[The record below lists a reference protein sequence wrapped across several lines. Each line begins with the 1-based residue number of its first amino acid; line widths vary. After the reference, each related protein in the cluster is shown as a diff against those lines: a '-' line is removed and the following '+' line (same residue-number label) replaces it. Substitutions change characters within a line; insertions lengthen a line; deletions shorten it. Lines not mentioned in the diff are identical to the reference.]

1 MNVFRPHRRLTLAEQ
16 YHGLRA
22 HFPDGK
28 CTITGKNKKL
38 VWEGMLKPVPFSRGY
53 KIRLEYAPPSAPRC
67 FVVSPDLKK
76 LSDGKKIPHTYAS
89 LASSK
94 ITQLCLYL
102 PRERH
107 PDKHAEWAPQYQLSE
122 TILPW
127 ASLWLFYFE
136 QWLHSGIWEGG
147 GAHPNDDD
155 DGIYYEKIPRQ
166 GTYSRD
172 RRKP

>member
-1 MNVFRPHRRLTLAEQ
+1 
-16 YHGLRA
+16 
-22 HFPDGK
+22 
-28 CTITGKNKKL
+28 
-38 VWEGMLKPVPFSRGY
+38 
-53 KIRLEYAPPSAPRC
+53 RLEYAPPSAPRC

-107 PDKHAEWAPQYQLSE
+107 PDKHAEWVPQYQLSE

>member
-1 MNVFRPHRRLTLAEQ
+1 
-16 YHGLRA
+16 
-22 HFPDGK
+22 
-28 CTITGKNKKL
+28 
-38 VWEGMLKPVPFSRGY
+38 MLKPVPFSRGY

-107 PDKHAEWAPQYQLSE
+107 PDKHAEWVPQYQLSE

>member
-1 MNVFRPHRRLTLAEQ
+1 
-16 YHGLRA
+16 
-22 HFPDGK
+22 
-28 CTITGKNKKL
+28 
-38 VWEGMLKPVPFSRGY
+38 MLKPVPFSRGY

-107 PDKHAEWAPQYQLSE
+107 PDKHAEWVPQYQLSE

-155 DGIYYEKIPRQ
+155 DGIYYEKVPRQ

>member
-1 MNVFRPHRRLTLAEQ
+1 
-16 YHGLRA
+16 
-22 HFPDGK
+22 
-28 CTITGKNKKL
+28 
-38 VWEGMLKPVPFSRGY
+38 MLKPVPFSRGY

-107 PDKHAEWAPQYQLSE
+107 PDKHAEWVPQNQLSE

>member
-1 MNVFRPHRRLTLAEQ
+1 WV
-16 YHGLRA
+16 
-22 HFPDGK
+22 
-28 CTITGKNKKL
+28 
-38 VWEGMLKPVPFSRGY
+38 
-53 KIRLEYAPPSAPRC
+53 
-67 FVVSPDLKK
+67 
-76 LSDGKKIPHTYAS
+76 
-89 LASSK
+89 
-94 ITQLCLYL
+94 
-102 PRERH
+102 
-107 PDKHAEWAPQYQLSE
+107 PQYQLSE